1 MASRWLKLTVAYD
14 GTGYAGW
21 QVQPT
26 EPTVQAVVEAAW
38 HEITRETLRVLSAGR
53 TDAGVHALG
62 QVVSLATESTLP
74 AADLHRALNAVLPQD
89 VAIVAVEEAPENF
102 HATHDAQRKT
112 YRYQIHNGRTPD
124 IFSRRYVWHYPQPL
138 DAERMQ
144 AAARLLVGKHDFAA
158 FESAGSER
166 PDTVRKLFAVEVRR
180 DADRITIEVTGD
192 GFLYNMVRSI
202 VGTLVEVG
210 KGSREPQ
217 WVAEVLASCDRR
229 RAGQTA
235 PALGLFL
242 VSVEY

>member
-1 MASRWLKLTVAYD
+1 REEIRVMA
-14 GTGYAGW
+14 
-21 QVQPT
+21 
-26 EPTVQAVVEAAW
+26 
-38 HEITRETLRVLSAGR
+38 AGR

-62 QVVSLATESTLP
+62 QVVGLSTETALTT
-74 AADLHRALNAVLPQD
+74 ADLHRGLNAVLPED

-102 HATHDAQRKT
+102 HATHDARRKT

-124 IFSRRYVWHYPQPL
+124 VFHRRYVWHFPQPL
-138 DAERMQ
+138 DAEQM
-144 AAARLLVGKHDFAA
+144 AIAARLLEGRHDFAA

-166 PDTVRKLFAVEVRR
+166 PDTVRTLFKVEVGRI
-180 DADRITIEVTGD
+180 AERITIEVTGD

-210 KGSREPQ
+210 KGSREAA